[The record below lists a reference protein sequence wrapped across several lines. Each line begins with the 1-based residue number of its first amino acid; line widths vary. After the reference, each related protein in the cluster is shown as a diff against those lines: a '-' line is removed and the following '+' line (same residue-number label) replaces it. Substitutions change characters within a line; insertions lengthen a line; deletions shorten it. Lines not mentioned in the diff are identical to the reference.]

1 MSIFGG
7 GSVQEKEKEKSSERE
22 TKGEERVYHFSI
34 SSPFTLRPPPF
45 PRGRTPCL
53 CGIEGHSLQ
62 KPFQGLSPRAQTAW
76 QTPLGDTGKQEGA
89 LRVRTASLVHLEAL
103 TSLSP
108 PPPRH
113 LTSSGHPGRT
123 PSQTAG
129 KMASLVTT
137 AALASSWSQPG
148 LHSSRGSPSSSQ
160 DRPKAA

>member
-1 MSIFGG
+1 MYR
-7 GSVQEKEKEKSSERE
+7 EKKR
-22 TKGEERVYHFSI
+22 R
-34 SSPFTLRPPPF
+34 
-45 PRGRTPCL
+45 
-53 CGIEGHSLQ
+53 SLQ
-62 KPFQGLSPRAQTAW
+62 KEKQRRGEGLPLQHQLTLHSPSSTLSQRPYPLSLRDRRSQSSKALPRASPRAQTAW
-76 QTPLGDTGKQEGA
+76 QTPLGDTGKPEGA

-103 TSLSP
+103 TSSSP
-108 PPPRH
+108 PPHRH